1 MRICNPH
8 DQQNTTSEI
17 CVSFFYQTQ
26 GRHSI
31 KTEHIGFSREN
42 LLRIKKYSVLFSFIN
57 TKSKQE
63 NPAFM
68 RAFRMNSLLKH
79 REEEDSENFVFK
91 WIHLEIMS
99 LYVP

>member
-17 CVSFFYQTQ
+17 CVFFYQTQ

-31 KTEHIGFSREN
+31 KKHIGFSREN
-42 LLRIKKYSVLFSFIN
+42 LLRIKKFSVLFSFIN

-68 RAFRMNSLLKH
+68 RAFTMSSLKSTE
-79 REEEDSENFVFK
+79 RITNRKISFSNGF
-91 WIHLEIMS
+91 I
-99 LYVP
+99 